1 MRRPVVVL
9 SLVLLLAACAADP
22 QSGARPNTAGAG
34 MDKSGDLQEASLP
47 PPDVTNP
54 ARLKGL
60 NAGQVTALLGQ
71 PSFTRKDAPAEIWQ
85 YRVRSCTLDL
95 FLYEEGATHRVAH
108 YAVRSPQ
115 VISDQACFDEVLAT
129 LRGVPTS

>member
-1 MRRPVVVL
+1 MRRLFVVL
-9 SLVLLLAACAADP
+9 SLVLGLAACAVDP
-22 QSGARPNTAGAG
+22 QSSPRPAISGPGPDQGADR
-34 MDKSGDLQEASLP
+34 QEAALP

-60 NAGQVTALLGQ
+60 NARQVTALLGQ

-85 YRVRSCTLDL
+85 YRVRACTLDL
-95 FLYEEGATHRVAH
+95 FLYDEGATHRVAH

-115 VISDQACFDEVLAT
+115 VISDQACFDEVLSA